1 MKEMEDLENTET
13 YITRKFCEDEFTRI
27 QNYEVV
33 PYKISVELQSI
44 GFNFISPIHYYEK
57 NGIVNYESAEWL
69 NNKYWIAFNAE
80 ILEEGSQHRF
90 CSAPL
95 YQQIFRWFREEHNL
109 HGCIDLSV
117 IKSEHWYFRIDR
129 IGTNDYEYHSEDE
142 HIEFNNY
149 EEAQTA
155 SVEKMIEILQHRQKT
170 VA

>member
-1 MKEMEDLENTET
+1 M
-13 YITRKFCEDEFTRI
+13 
-27 QNYEVV
+27 
-33 PYKISVELQSI
+33 SVELQSL
-44 GFNFISPIHYYEK
+44 GFNHISPIHYYEK

-69 NNKYWIAFNAE
+69 NNKFWIAFNAE
-80 ILEEGSQHRF
+80 ILTKSRRLF
-90 CSAPL
+90 CSGPL

-117 IKSEHWYFRIDR
+117 IKPEHWYFRIDR